1 MRTRTIFALVLVL
14 VLMASLMSGVVSA
27 KANPAESLTIP
38 AKDVELVK
46 KGIVKGPPPSA
57 AGSKRQTGGVATGV
71 LGETSTRSKY
81 AIVIGISDYPG
92 TGSDLEFCDDDA
104 LLMKAVLE
112 DVYGFQPKNV
122 IVLIDDQAKN
132 DNILDAINQVKDDA
146 SPGDEVIFFYSG
158 HGASGIADD
167 GDREKKDEA
176 IVCWNEAGND
186 FAYIWDGQLR
196 QWFAGFETS
205 RIVFVFDSCYAG
217 GMTDLAA
224 EGRIINMASEENTLS
239 YELTG
244 LAQGEFTY
252 YFVEEGMQQGKAD
265 IYDHNKDGTA
275 NPDVVVEEA
284 FDYAKANCRY
294 DKPTISD
301 KFVND
306 LLP

>member
-1 MRTRTIFALVLVL
+1 MPTRTILALAFVL

-27 KANPAESLTIP
+27 KGNPVESLTIP

-46 KGIVKGPPPSA
+46 KGTVKGPPPWA
-57 AGSKRQTGGVATGV
+57 GGSKKQTGGVATGV
-71 LGETSTRSKY
+71 LGERITGSRY
-81 AIVIGISDYPG
+81 AIVVGISNYPG
-92 TGSDLEFCDDDA
+92 DGSDLEYCDDDA
-104 LLMKAVLE
+104 RLMQDVLE
-112 DVYGFQPKNV
+112 KVYGFPPGNV
-122 IVLIDDQAKN
+122 FVLLDAQAKN
-132 DNILDAINQVKDDA
+132 DNILDAINQVKVDEN
-146 SPGDEVIFFYSG
+146 PGDEVVFFYSG

-176 IVCWNEAGND
+176 IVCWNQAGND

-205 RIVFVFDSCYAG
+205 RIIFVFDSCYAG

-239 YELTG
+239 YELTSLG
-244 LAQGEFTY
+244 HGEFTY
-252 YFVEEGMQQGKAD
+252 YFVKEGMQLSKAD
-265 IYDHNKDGTA
+265 IYDHDGTA
-275 NPDVVVEEA
+275 SPDVVVEEA